1 MVKFSGCLLGEQLR
15 LLSNIP
21 FDSSQL
27 PDSIKLS
34 DSIKLEADPFRLDP
48 AVFPRRLD
56 LKLSIE
62 AHALLLK
69 LAAQCGRSPGELA
82 EHLISRCLH
91 EEDDLGNDGDQIA
104 PSPRS

>member
-1 MVKFSGCLLGEQLR
+1 MLGEQLR

-27 PDSIKLS
+27 PDPIKLS

-48 AVFPRRLD
+48 AVFPKRVD

-62 AHALLLK
+62 SHALLLK

-82 EHLISRCLH
+82 EHLISRYLH
-91 EEDDLGNDGDQIA
+91 EKEDLGSDGDQLD

>member
-1 MVKFSGCLLGEQLR
+1 MLGEQLR

-21 FDSSQL
+21 FDSPQL
-27 PDSIKLS
+27 PDSS
-34 DSIKLEADPFRLDP
+34 KLELDPFRLDP

-62 AHALLLK
+62 SYLQLVK

-91 EEDDLGNDGDQIA
+91 EDEDLGSDEDQLD